1 MTKALAGRLRQHPPS
16 AEAVPDPVHAW
27 EKWAPAWHGMFF
39 GLLGVASALA
49 LADPQTSWARRA
61 AIALLALT
69 LAGWY
74 WLWVVHRSIW
84 DRPVLQ
90 VVAYL
95 VGAATLWVLL
105 LLLHEVF
112 FILAFS
118 AYAQVFGFL
127 PSPRSS
133 IPGSVVLTALLA
145 VMQWAGTEDPT
156 PAPFVIAVSAAAAG
170 ILLSLWIDAIIGQSQ
185 ERHRLIG
192 ELEATRAELATAERQ
207 AGTLEERQRLAGEIH
222 DTLAQGFTSIV
233 TLLEATEAELAP
245 GQATVRRHLGQ
256 ALDTARDN
264 LGEARRLVWALQP
277 EALERTSLP
286 EALDRLGE
294 RLQDEAGVVTRV
306 VVTGTRRPLSTQA
319 EIVLLRAAQEGL
331 ANIRKHARASEAVM
345 TLSYVGDRV
354 ILDVTDN
361 GCGFDAGAVKGGRG
375 GDLSGGLGLRGLEA
389 RLSGVGG
396 ALDVESALGEGTVL
410 VAQLPLDGT

>member
-1 MTKALAGRLRQHPPS
+1 MTKALAGRLRQHPRS

-361 GCGFDAGAVKGGRG
+361 GCGFDAGAVKGGRRS
-375 GDLSGGLGLRGLEA
+375 DLSGGLGLRGLET